1 MIDDTVEPG
10 RPLGG
15 AAEDVPVP
23 VVLAA
28 ELVEDDVVSPSELEH
43 VAGVR
48 AYFPRRIFGVCCLPG
63 RASWA
68 YPGQP
73 SGSSSRN
80 WTDNKEKVKEKKSG
94 GTEIAY
100 QSAHCGEN
108 GLESVGAGAFD
119 YADEYAGVEDNL
131 LDDHLRSGSSIR

>member
-28 ELVEDDVVSPSELEH
+28 ELVEDDVRLSIRSWTRCR
-43 VAGVR
+43 R
-48 AYFPRRIFGVCCLPG
+48 AYFPRRIFGVCCFTREGKLGVFQDSRLVRPLETG
-63 RASWA
+63 RTTKK
-68 YPGQP
+68 
-73 SGSSSRN
+73 RL
-80 WTDNKEKVKEKKSG
+80 KKRKVG
-94 GTEIAY
+94 NRDRVPVGTLR
-100 QSAHCGEN
+100 EN

-131 LDDHLRSGSSIR
+131 LDDHLRSGVHP